1 MIMVMIRVQIWPFVL
16 VAIACHFISGS
27 FVAARDY
34 KTQVGFNKL
43 KKEVGLTLANGAGI
57 TVALVEANSG
67 GAGTN
72 TYFPNVSDPE
82 FALKTFVDESNL
94 NLRNTSGHATIV
106 GQFFF
111 GRSTSHFFLFGFGLK
126 YRSVN
131 C

>member
-1 MIMVMIRVQIWPFVL
+1 MIMVMIRVQIWRCVL
-16 VAIACHFISGS
+16 VAIACHLISGS
-27 FVAARDY
+27 FVAAQEY
-34 KTQVGFNKL
+34 KAQVGFDKL
-43 KKEVGLTLANGAGI
+43 KNEVGPTLANGAGI
-57 TVALVEANSG
+57 TVAFVEANSG
-67 GAGTN
+67 SATN
-72 TYFPNVSDPE
+72 SYFPNVSDPE